1 MWCNDYLNMLQM
13 TKETVLHKA
22 VLNGN
27 IDIVK
32 AILSDK
38 RFTEFNAKDRV
49 SDILHCPCAILTL
62 SLGICSLLRMIILR
76 YI

>member
-1 MWCNDYLNMLQM
+1 M

-32 AILSDK
+32 AILTDK

-49 SDILHCPCAILTL
+49 NDIPF
-62 SLGICSLLRMIILR
+62 SLR
-76 YI
+76 YTNTVLRYLFFA

>member
-32 AILSDK
+32 AILTDK

-49 SDILHCPCAILTL
+49 NDIPF
-62 SLGICSLLRMIILR
+62 SLR
-76 YI
+76 YTNTVLRYLFFA

>member
-1 MWCNDYLNMLQM
+1 MWCDDYLNMFQM

-32 AILSDK
+32 AILTDK

-49 SDILHCPCAILTL
+49 SDIPF
-62 SLGICSLLRMIILR
+62 SLR
-76 YI
+76 YTNTVLRYLFFA